1 MRVVPKNTKKAC
13 LPLNNCRDQQRF
25 MLVDNL
31 EVIVLVRT
39 ANIRDYV
46 AMVGGRN
53 NDMCNLQ

>member
-46 AMVGGRN
+46 AIVGGRN
-53 NDMCNLQ
+53 NDMCN